1 MTRFDPPRSERG
13 NSNDDVRRHNLSVVL
28 GLVHRERNLSRAQL
42 TRQTG
47 LNRSTVAAL
56 VAELVERELVV
67 ETEPDATNS
76 RGRPSPIVRPNPLVV
91 AISINPEID
100 AISIG
105 VVSLGGTVI
114 KKIRYVTEHS
124 PSVGEAVNISAVV
137 IEAMRSELDSR
148 YRTVGIGVAVPGQVR
163 ASDGLVRMAPHLG
176 WQDEPFARLLQDAT
190 GFDVLADNDAHLG
203 AMAESTFGAG
213 RGLSDVIYVNG
224 GASGIGGGII
234 AGGVP
239 LGGVDGYAGEIGHT
253 LVNSDGI
260 ACQCGAMG
268 CLETEVRRENL
279 LSVLQ
284 LDNADPDELESA
296 LLASSSSSVL
306 AEVHRQLDFLAIALR
321 NSINMLNPQLVIVG
335 GFLASIYAAAPQY
348 LEAQLAQQP
357 LLASRDGLRIT
368 RAELGS
374 DLLIIGAGEL
384 AFEAIL
390 ADPGAFSF
398 GLVST
403 PAIVE

>member
-1 MTRFDPPRSERG
+1 MTRVDPQRSERG
-13 NSNDDVRRHNLSVVL
+13 NSNDTVRRHNLSVVL
-28 GLVHRERNLSRAQL
+28 GLVHHKRSLSRAQL

-47 LNRSTVAAL
+47 LNRSTIAAL
-56 VAELVERELVV
+56 VAELVERELVD
-67 ETEPDATNS
+67 ETEPDPSNS
-76 RGRPSPIVRPNPLVV
+76 RGRPSPIVRPNPRVV

-114 KKIRYVTEHS
+114 KKIRYVTEHP
-124 PSVGEAVNISAVV
+124 PSVGEAVNISAAV

-176 WQDEPFARLLQDAT
+176 WQDEPFARLLEEAT
-190 GFDVLADNDAHLG
+190 GFDVVADNDAHLG

-213 RGLSDVIYVNG
+213 RGLSDLIYVNG
-224 GASGIGGGII
+224 GSSGIGGGII

-239 LGGVDGYAGEIGHT
+239 LGGVNGYAGEIGHT
-253 LVNSDGI
+253 LVNSDGL

-268 CLETEVRRENL
+268 CLETEVRRERLTSL
-279 LSVLQ
+279 LH
-284 LDNADPDELESA
+284 LDNLDPDELDSA
-296 LLASSSSSVL
+296 LLASSSPSVL

-335 GFLASIYAAAPQY
+335 GFLASIYAAAPHY
-348 LEAQLAQQP
+348 LEALLAKQP
-357 LLASRDGLRIT
+357 LLASRDGVRVT

-398 GLVST
+398 APVSV

>member
-1 MTRFDPPRSERG
+1 MTRVDPQRSERG
-13 NSNDDVRRHNLSVVL
+13 NSNDTVRRHNLSVVL
-28 GLVHRERNLSRAQL
+28 GLVHRERSLSRAQL

-76 RGRPSPIVRPNPLVV
+76 RGRPSPIVRPNPRVV

-124 PSVGEAVNISAVV
+124 PSVGEAVNISAAV

-176 WQDEPFARLLQDAT
+176 WQDEPFARLLEDAT

-234 AGGVP
+234 AGGAP

-296 LLASSSSSVL
+296 LLASSSPSVL

-335 GFLASIYAAAPQY
+335 GFLASIYAVAPQY

-357 LLASRDGLRIT
+357 LLASRDGVRIT

-390 ADPGAFSF
+390 VDPGAFSF
-398 GLVST
+398 GLISI

>member
-76 RGRPSPIVRPNPLVV
+76 RGRPSPIVRPNPRVV

-124 PSVGEAVNISAVV
+124 PSVGEAVNISAAV

-176 WQDEPFARLLQDAT
+176 WQDEPFARLLEDAT

-203 AMAESTFGAG
+203 AMAECTFGAG

>member
-1 MTRFDPPRSERG
+1 MTRFDPPRNERG

-56 VAELVERELVV
+56 VGELVERELVV

-163 ASDGLVRMAPHLG
+163 ASDGLVRMAPHLA
-176 WQDEPFARLLQDAT
+176 WQDEPFGRLLEDAT
-190 GFDVLADNDAHLG
+190 GFDVVADNDAHLG

-279 LSVLQ
+279 LSVLK

-296 LLASSSSSVL
+296 LLASSSPSVI

-335 GFLASIYAAAPQY
+335 GFLASIYAAAPHY
-348 LEAQLAQQP
+348 LEALLAKQP
-357 LLASRDGLRIT
+357 LLASRDGVRVT

-398 GLVST
+398 APVSV

>member
-1 MTRFDPPRSERG
+1 MTRFDPPRNERG

-28 GLVHRERNLSRAQL
+28 GLVHRQRNLSRAQL

-56 VAELVERELVV
+56 VGELVERELVV

-163 ASDGLVRMAPHLG
+163 ASDGLVRMAPHLA
-176 WQDEPFARLLQDAT
+176 WQDEPFGRLLEDAT
-190 GFDVLADNDAHLG
+190 GFDVVADNDAHLG

-279 LSVLQ
+279 LSVLK

-296 LLASSSSSVL
+296 LLASSSPSVL

-335 GFLASIYAAAPQY
+335 GFLASIYAAAPHY
-348 LEAQLAQQP
+348 LEALLAKQP
-357 LLASRDGLRIT
+357 LLASRDGVRVT

-398 GLVST
+398 APVSV

>member
-1 MTRFDPPRSERG
+1 MTRVDPQRSERG
-13 NSNDDVRRHNLSVVL
+13 NSNDNVRRHNLSVVL

-76 RGRPSPIVRPNPLVV
+76 RGRPSPIVRPNPRVV

-124 PSVGEAVNISAVV
+124 PSVGEAVNISAAI

-148 YRTVGIGVAVPGQVR
+148 FRTVGIGVAVPGQVR

-176 WQDEPFARLLQDAT
+176 WQDEPFARLLEDAT

-213 RGLSDVIYVNG
+213 RGLSHVIYVNG

-234 AGGVP
+234 AGGAP

-296 LLASSSSSVL
+296 LLASSSPSVL

-357 LLASRDGLRIT
+357 LLASRDGVRIT

-398 GLVST
+398 GLISI

>member
-76 RGRPSPIVRPNPLVV
+76 RGRPSPIVRPNPRVV

-114 KKIRYVTEHS
+114 KKIRYGTEHS
-124 PSVGEAVNISAVV
+124 PSVGEAVNISAAV

-176 WQDEPFARLLQDAT
+176 WQDEPFARLLEDAT
-190 GFDVLADNDAHLG
+190 GFDVVADNDAHLG

-213 RGLSDVIYVNG
+213 RGLFDVIYVNG
-224 GASGIGGGII
+224 GSSGIGGGII
-234 AGGVP
+234 AGGAP

-268 CLETEVRRENL
+268 CLETEVRREYL
-279 LSVLQ
+279 LSLLQ

-296 LLASSSSSVL
+296 LLASSAPSVL

-335 GFLASIYAAAPQY
+335 GFLAAIYSAAPHY
-348 LEAQLAQQP
+348 LEALLAKQP
-357 LLASRDGLRIT
+357 LLASRDGVRVT

-384 AFEAIL
+384 AFAPIL

-398 GLVST
+398 APVGG

>member
-1 MTRFDPPRSERG
+1 MTRVDPQRSERG
-13 NSNDDVRRHNLSVVL
+13 NSNDNVRRHNLSVVL
-28 GLVHRERNLSRAQL
+28 GLAHHKRSLSRAQL

-47 LNRSTVAAL
+47 LNRSTIAAL

-67 ETEPDATNS
+67 ETEPDPSNS
-76 RGRPSPIVRPNPLVV
+76 RGRPSPIVRPNPRVV

-114 KKIRYVTEHS
+114 KKIRYVTEHP
-124 PSVGEAVNISAVV
+124 PSVGEAVNISAAV

-176 WQDEPFARLLQDAT
+176 WQDEPFARLLEEAT
-190 GFDVLADNDAHLG
+190 GFDVVADNDAHLG

-213 RGLSDVIYVNG
+213 RGLSDLIYVNG
-224 GASGIGGGII
+224 GSSGIGGGII

-239 LGGVDGYAGEIGHT
+239 LGGVNGYAGEIGHT
-253 LVNSDGI
+253 LVNSDGL

-268 CLETEVRRENL
+268 CLETEVRRERLTSL
-279 LSVLQ
+279 LH
-284 LDNADPDELESA
+284 LDNLDPDELDSA
-296 LLASSSSSVL
+296 LLASSSPSVL
-306 AEVHRQLDFLAIALR
+306 AEVHRQLDFLAVALR

-335 GFLASIYAAAPQY
+335 GFLASIYAAAPHY
-348 LEAQLAQQP
+348 LEALLAKQP
-357 LLASRDGLRIT
+357 LLASRDGVRVT

-398 GLVST
+398 APVSV

>member
-1 MTRFDPPRSERG
+1 MTRFDPPRNERG

-28 GLVHRERNLSRAQL
+28 GLVHRQRNLSRAQL

-56 VAELVERELVV
+56 VGELVERELVV

-163 ASDGLVRMAPHLG
+163 ASDGLVRMAPHLA
-176 WQDEPFARLLQDAT
+176 WQDEPFGRLLEDAT
-190 GFDVLADNDAHLG
+190 GFDVVADNDAHLG

-279 LSVLQ
+279 LSVLK

-296 LLASSSSSVL
+296 LLASSSPSVI

-335 GFLASIYAAAPQY
+335 GFLASIYAAAPHY
-348 LEAQLAQQP
+348 LEALLAKQP
-357 LLASRDGLRIT
+357 LLASRDGVRVT

-398 GLVST
+398 APVSV

>member
-1 MTRFDPPRSERG
+1 MTRFDPPRNERG

-28 GLVHRERNLSRAQL
+28 GLVHRQRNLSRAQL

-56 VAELVERELVV
+56 VGELVERELVV

-163 ASDGLVRMAPHLG
+163 ASDGLVRMAPHLA
-176 WQDEPFARLLQDAT
+176 WQDEPFGRLLEDAT
-190 GFDVLADNDAHLG
+190 GFDVVADNDAHLG

-260 ACQCGAMG
+260 VCQCGAMG

-296 LLASSSSSVL
+296 LLASSSPSVI

-335 GFLASIYAAAPQY
+335 GFLASIYAAAPHY
-348 LEAQLAQQP
+348 LEALLAKQP
-357 LLASRDGLRIT
+357 LLASRDGVRVT

-398 GLVST
+398 APVSV

>member
-1 MTRFDPPRSERG
+1 MTRVDPQRSERG
-13 NSNDDVRRHNLSVVL
+13 NSNDNVRRHNLSVVL
-28 GLVHRERNLSRAQL
+28 GLVHHKRSLSRAQL

-47 LNRSTVAAL
+47 LNRSTIAAL

-67 ETEPDATNS
+67 ETEPDPSNS
-76 RGRPSPIVRPNPLVV
+76 RGRPSPIVRPNPRVV

-163 ASDGLVRMAPHLG
+163 ASDGLVRMAPHLA
-176 WQDEPFARLLQDAT
+176 WQDEPFGRLLEDAT
-190 GFDVLADNDAHLG
+190 GFDVVADNDAHLG

-296 LLASSSSSVL
+296 LFASSSPSVI

-335 GFLASIYAAAPQY
+335 GFLASIYAAAPHY
-348 LEAQLAQQP
+348 LEALLAKQP
-357 LLASRDGLRIT
+357 LLASRDGVRVT

-398 GLVST
+398 APVSV

>member
-76 RGRPSPIVRPNPLVV
+76 RGRPSPIVRPNPRVV

-105 VVSLGGTVI
+105 VVGLGGTVI
-114 KKIRYVTEHS
+114 KKIRYITEHS
-124 PSVGEAVNISAVV
+124 PSVGEAVNISAAV

-239 LGGVDGYAGEIGHT
+239 LGGVTGYAGEIGHT
-253 LVNSDGI
+253 LVNSEGI

-279 LSVLQ
+279 LSVLK

-296 LLASSSSSVL
+296 LLASSSPSVL

-398 GLVST
+398 GLVSI

>member
-1 MTRFDPPRSERG
+1 MTRFDPPRNERG

-56 VAELVERELVV
+56 VGELVERELVV

-163 ASDGLVRMAPHLG
+163 ASDGLVRMAPHLA
-176 WQDEPFARLLQDAT
+176 WQDEPFGRLLEDAT
-190 GFDVLADNDAHLG
+190 GFDVVADNDAHLG

-296 LLASSSSSVL
+296 LLASSSPSVI

-335 GFLASIYAAAPQY
+335 GFLASIYAAAPHY
-348 LEAQLAQQP
+348 LQALLAKQP
-357 LLASRDGLRIT
+357 LLASRDGVRVT

-398 GLVST
+398 APVSV

>member
-1 MTRFDPPRSERG
+1 MTRFDPPRNERG

-163 ASDGLVRMAPHLG
+163 ASDGLVRMAPHLA
-176 WQDEPFARLLQDAT
+176 WQDEPFGRLLEDAT
-190 GFDVLADNDAHLG
+190 GFDVVADNDAHLG

-253 LVNSDGI
+253 LVNSDGV

-279 LSVLQ
+279 LSVLK

-296 LLASSSSSVL
+296 LLASSSPSVI

-335 GFLASIYAAAPQY
+335 GFLASIYAAAPHY
-348 LEAQLAQQP
+348 LEALLAKQP
-357 LLASRDGLRIT
+357 LLASRDGVRVT

-398 GLVST
+398 APVSVS
-403 PAIVE
+403 AIVE

>member
-1 MTRFDPPRSERG
+1 MTRFDPPRNERG

-56 VAELVERELVV
+56 VGELVERELVV

-76 RGRPSPIVRPNPLVV
+76 RGRPSPIVRPNPRVV

-124 PSVGEAVNISAVV
+124 PSVGEAVNISAAV

-176 WQDEPFARLLQDAT
+176 WQDEPFARLLEDAT
-190 GFDVLADNDAHLG
+190 SFDVLADNDAHLG

-213 RGLSDVIYVNG
+213 RGLSDVIYANG

-296 LLASSSSSVL
+296 LLASSSPSVI

-335 GFLASIYAAAPQY
+335 GFLASIYAAAPHY
-348 LEAQLAQQP
+348 LEALLAKQP
-357 LLASRDGLRIT
+357 LLASRDGVRVT

-398 GLVST
+398 APVSV

>member
-1 MTRFDPPRSERG
+1 MTRVDPQRSERG
-13 NSNDDVRRHNLSVVL
+13 NSNDNVRRHNLSVVL

-56 VAELVERELVV
+56 VAELVERVLVV

-76 RGRPSPIVRPNPLVV
+76 RGRPSPIVRPNPRVV

-124 PSVGEAVNISAVV
+124 PSVGEAVNISAAV

-148 YRTVGIGVAVPGQVR
+148 FRTVGIGVAVPGQVR

-176 WQDEPFARLLQDAT
+176 WQDEPFARLLEDAT

-203 AMAESTFGAG
+203 AMAECTFGAG

-234 AGGVP
+234 AGGSP

-260 ACQCGAMG
+260 ARQCGAMG

-296 LLASSSSSVL
+296 LLASSSPSVL

-357 LLASRDGLRIT
+357 LLASRDGVRII

-398 GLVST
+398 GLISI

>member
-1 MTRFDPPRSERG
+1 MTRFDPPRNERG

-56 VAELVERELVV
+56 VGELVERELVV

-76 RGRPSPIVRPNPLVV
+76 RGRPSPIVRPNPRVV

-105 VVSLGGTVI
+105 VVSLGGTVV
-114 KKIRYVTEHS
+114 KKIRYLTEHS

-163 ASDGLVRMAPHLG
+163 ASDGLVRMAPHLA
-176 WQDEPFARLLQDAT
+176 WQDEPFGRLLEDAT
-190 GFDVLADNDAHLG
+190 GFDVVADNDAHLG

-260 ACQCGAMG
+260 VCQCGAMG

-296 LLASSSSSVL
+296 LLASSSPSVI

-335 GFLASIYAAAPQY
+335 GFLASIYAAAPHY
-348 LEAQLAQQP
+348 LQALLAKQP
-357 LLASRDGLRIT
+357 LLASRDGVRVT

-398 GLVST
+398 APVSV

>member
-76 RGRPSPIVRPNPLVV
+76 RGRPSPIVRPNPRVV
-91 AISINPEID
+91 AIAINPEID

-114 KKIRYVTEHS
+114 KKIRYLTEHS
-124 PSVGEAVNISAVV
+124 PSVGEAVNISAAV

-176 WQDEPFARLLQDAT
+176 WQDEPFARLLEDAT
-190 GFDVLADNDAHLG
+190 GFDVVANNDAHLG
-203 AMAESTFGAG
+203 SMAESTFGAG
-213 RGLSDVIYVNG
+213 RGLTDLIYVNG

-296 LLASSSSSVL
+296 LLASSSPSVL

-335 GFLASIYAAAPQY
+335 GFLASIYAAAPHY
-348 LEAQLAQQP
+348 LEALLAQQP
-357 LLASRDGLRIT
+357 LLASRDGVRVT

-398 GLVST
+398 GLVSI
-403 PAIVE
+403 PAILE

>member
-1 MTRFDPPRSERG
+1 MTRFDPPRNERG

-28 GLVHRERNLSRAQL
+28 GLVHRQRNLSRAQL
-42 TRQTG
+42 THQTG

-56 VAELVERELVV
+56 VGELVERELVV

-163 ASDGLVRMAPHLG
+163 ASDGLVRMAPHLA
-176 WQDEPFARLLQDAT
+176 WQDEPFGRLLEDAT
-190 GFDVLADNDAHLG
+190 GFDVVADNDAHLG

-296 LLASSSSSVL
+296 LLASSSPSVI

-335 GFLASIYAAAPQY
+335 GFLASIYAAAPHY
-348 LEAQLAQQP
+348 LQALLAKQP
-357 LLASRDGLRIT
+357 LLASRDGVRVT

-398 GLVST
+398 APVSV

>member
-76 RGRPSPIVRPNPLVV
+76 RGRPSPIVRPNPRVV

-124 PSVGEAVNISAVV
+124 PSVGEAVNISAAV

>member
-1 MTRFDPPRSERG
+1 MTRFDPPRNERG

-56 VAELVERELVV
+56 VGELVERELVV

-163 ASDGLVRMAPHLG
+163 ASDGLVRMAPHLA
-176 WQDEPFARLLQDAT
+176 WQDEPFGRLLEDAT
-190 GFDVLADNDAHLG
+190 GFDVVADNDAHLG

-296 LLASSSSSVL
+296 LLASSSPSVI

-335 GFLASIYAAAPQY
+335 GFLASIYAAAPHY
-348 LEAQLAQQP
+348 LQALLAKQP
-357 LLASRDGLRIT
+357 LLASRDGVRVT

-398 GLVST
+398 APVSV
-403 PAIVE
+403 PVIVE

>member
-1 MTRFDPPRSERG
+1 MTRFDPPRNERG

-76 RGRPSPIVRPNPLVV
+76 RGRPSPIVRPNPRVV

-124 PSVGEAVNISAVV
+124 PSVGEAVNISAAV

-176 WQDEPFARLLQDAT
+176 WQDEPFARLLEDAT
-190 GFDVLADNDAHLG
+190 GFDVVANNDAHLG
-203 AMAESTFGAG
+203 SMAESTFGAG
-213 RGLSDVIYVNG
+213 RGLTDLIYVNG

-239 LGGVDGYAGEIGHT
+239 LGGVDGYAGEIEHT
-253 LVNSDGI
+253 LVNSDGT
-260 ACQCGAMG
+260 ACQCGAIG
-268 CLETEVRRENL
+268 CLETEVRREKL

-296 LLASSSSSVL
+296 LLASSSPSVL

-321 NSINMLNPQLVIVG
+321 DSINMLNPQLVIVG
-335 GFLASIYAAAPQY
+335 GFLASIYAAAPHY
-348 LEAQLAQQP
+348 LEALLAQQP
-357 LLASRDGLRIT
+357 LLASRDGVRVT

-398 GLVST
+398 GLVSI
-403 PAIVE
+403 PAILE

>member
-1 MTRFDPPRSERG
+1 MTRFDPPRNERG

-56 VAELVERELVV
+56 VGELVERELVV

-163 ASDGLVRMAPHLG
+163 ASDGLVRMAPHLA
-176 WQDEPFARLLQDAT
+176 WQDEPFGRLLEDAT
-190 GFDVLADNDAHLG
+190 GFDVVADNDAHLG

-253 LVNSDGI
+253 LVNSDGV

-296 LLASSSSSVL
+296 LLASSSPSVI

-335 GFLASIYAAAPQY
+335 GFLASIYAAAPHY
-348 LEAQLAQQP
+348 LEALLAKQP
-357 LLASRDGLRIT
+357 LLASRDGVRVT

-398 GLVST
+398 APVSVS
-403 PAIVE
+403 AIVE

>member
-1 MTRFDPPRSERG
+1 MTRFDPPRNERG

-28 GLVHRERNLSRAQL
+28 GLVHRQRNLSRAQL

-56 VAELVERELVV
+56 VGELVERELVV
-67 ETEPDATNS
+67 ETEPHATNS

-163 ASDGLVRMAPHLG
+163 ASDGLVRMAPHLA
-176 WQDEPFARLLQDAT
+176 WQDEPFGRLLEDAT
-190 GFDVLADNDAHLG
+190 GFDVVADNDAHLG

-279 LSVLQ
+279 LSVLK

-296 LLASSSSSVL
+296 LLASSSPSVI

-335 GFLASIYAAAPQY
+335 GFLASIYAAAPHY
-348 LEAQLAQQP
+348 LEALLAKQP
-357 LLASRDGLRIT
+357 LLASRDGVRVT

-398 GLVST
+398 APVSV

>member
-1 MTRFDPPRSERG
+1 MTRFDPPRNERG

-56 VAELVERELVV
+56 VGELVERELVV

-163 ASDGLVRMAPHLG
+163 ASDGLVRMAPHLA
-176 WQDEPFARLLQDAT
+176 WQDEPFGRLLEDAT
-190 GFDVLADNDAHLG
+190 GFDVVADNDAHLG

-296 LLASSSSSVL
+296 LLASSSPSVI

-335 GFLASIYAAAPQY
+335 GFLASIYAAAPHY
-348 LEAQLAQQP
+348 LEALLAKQP
-357 LLASRDGLRIT
+357 LLASRDGVRVT

-398 GLVST
+398 APVSV

>member
-1 MTRFDPPRSERG
+1 MTRFDPPRNERG

-76 RGRPSPIVRPNPLVV
+76 RGRPSPIVRPNPRVV

-124 PSVGEAVNISAVV
+124 PSVGEAVNISAAV

-176 WQDEPFARLLQDAT
+176 WQDEPFARLLEDAT
-190 GFDVLADNDAHLG
+190 GFDVVANNDAHLG
-203 AMAESTFGAG
+203 SMAESTFGAG
-213 RGLSDVIYVNG
+213 RGLTDLIYVNG

-253 LVNSDGI
+253 LVNSDGT
-260 ACQCGAMG
+260 ACQCGAIG
-268 CLETEVRRENL
+268 CLETEVRREKL

-296 LLASSSSSVL
+296 LLASSSPSVL

-335 GFLASIYAAAPQY
+335 GFLASIYAAAPHY
-348 LEAQLAQQP
+348 LEALLAQQP
-357 LLASRDGLRIT
+357 LLASRDGVRVT

-398 GLVST
+398 GLVSI
-403 PAIVE
+403 PAILE